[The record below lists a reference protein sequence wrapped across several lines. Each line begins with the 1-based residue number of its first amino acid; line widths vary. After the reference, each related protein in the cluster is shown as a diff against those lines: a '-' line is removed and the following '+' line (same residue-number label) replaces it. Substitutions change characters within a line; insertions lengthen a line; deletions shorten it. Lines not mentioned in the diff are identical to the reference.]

1 MGQRMLQA
9 FVMEKTGRWHEFAWS
24 GQGPQSRGQL
34 FRASVLTWGG
44 SLCRTGVRIRSRYHS
59 KLSAILA
66 RPGGQESWESPGQE
80 SWESGQESWE
90 SGQESWES
98 PGQESWESG
107 QESWESGWQ
116 EGQRL
121 SW

>member
-34 FRASVLTWGG
+34 FRASVLTRVG
-44 SLCRTGVRIRSRYHS
+44 SRCRTGVRIRPRYHS
-59 KLSAILA
+59 KLSAILE
-66 RPGGQESWESPGQE
+66 RPGGKDWWESPGQDL
-80 SWESGQESWE
+80 WEF
-90 SGQESWES
+90 
-98 PGQESWESG
+98 PRH
-107 QESWESGWQ
+107 